1 MHGWMEACVGVLAW
15 LQKESKV
22 ESLAQA
28 DKDAIAATRAR
39 LERMALREE
48 GSAPEDQ
55 QDQLVTV
62 VVQVRKPCAT
72 RHAPQAPFDAAHW
85 KPAHPLDATPFPASC
100 SVRAMPCHA
109 MLASHTA
116 ALATCMRLPRSPA
129 LTF

>member
-1 MHGWMEACVGVLAW
+1 MGVLSG

-55 QDQLVTV
+55 LVTV

-72 RHAPQAPFDAAHW
+72 RHAPRAPFDAAHW

-100 SVRAMPCHA
+100 SARAMPCRAMPCWPATQRLWPHHA
-109 MLASHTA
+109 CACRVRPH
-116 ALATCMRLPRSPA
+116 
-129 LTF
+129 